1 MRPRKRNTTDA
12 APLPAPK
19 RRAAARGSASQPI
32 AVDTQP
38 PEPSPTPSS
47 AVDEALH
54 GETFESQLCDA
65 RDEADI
71 IAPAEGSEEVT
82 VALSDAIEEAADE
95 GGFEDDFN
103 DNHNGIDWLRLPRF
117 TAPPQSSRCKLSWIF
132 QHGYRVVL
140 AGTEEVYFVCRYCH
154 THKFQPTHIYPTAAT
169 TAAGRHLREQRPGHG
184 HVAPGK
190 PRAAIYE
197 TPLRRMLKAGIPV
210 SQAVAN
216 ELGGFNNQR
225 FRLAAVGWLVDNN
238 YLLSEFEKPAFRDM
252 LAAASPQVEAAL
264 WESYKSVRQY
274 VMRLYDFLLPRVV
287 CKLSNALSKIHISF
301 NGWTTKGGK

>member
-1 MRPRKRNTTDA
+1 MLPRKRNTTDA

-32 AVDTQP
+32 TVDTQP

-54 GETFESQLCDA
+54 DETFESQLRDA

-71 IAPAEGSEEVT
+71 VAPAEGSEEAT
-82 VALSDAIEEAADE
+82 VALSKAIEEAVDE
-95 GGFEDDFN
+95 GFKDNFN
-103 DNHNGIDWLRLPRF
+103 DYHDSIDWLRLPRF
-117 TAPPQSSRCKLSWIF
+117 TALPQSSRRKLSWIF

-154 THKFQPTHIYPTAAT
+154 THKFQRTHIYP

-190 PRAAIYE
+190 PRVAIYE

-210 SQAVAN
+210 SQAVVN

-238 YLLSEFEKPAFRDM
+238 HLLSAFEKPAFRDM
-252 LAAASPQVEAAL
+252 LAAANPQAEAAL
-264 WESYKSVRQY
+264 WESHKSVRQY

-287 CKLSNALSKIHISF
+287 
-301 NGWTTKGGK
+301 

>member
-12 APLPAPK
+12 APLPVPK
-19 RRAAARGSASQPI
+19 RRAAARGSASQLI

-103 DNHNGIDWLRLPRF
+103 DNHNSIDWLRLPRF
-117 TAPPQSSRCKLSWIF
+117 TAPP
-132 QHGYRVVL
+132 
-140 AGTEEVYFVCRYCH
+140 
-154 THKFQPTHIYPTAAT
+154 
-169 TAAGRHLREQRPGHG
+169 
-184 HVAPGK
+184 
-190 PRAAIYE
+190 
-197 TPLRRMLKAGIPV
+197 
-210 SQAVAN
+210 
-216 ELGGFNNQR
+216 
-225 FRLAAVGWLVDNN
+225 
-238 YLLSEFEKPAFRDM
+238 
-252 LAAASPQVEAAL
+252 
-264 WESYKSVRQY
+264 
-274 VMRLYDFLLPRVV
+274 
-287 CKLSNALSKIHISF
+287 
-301 NGWTTKGGK
+301 